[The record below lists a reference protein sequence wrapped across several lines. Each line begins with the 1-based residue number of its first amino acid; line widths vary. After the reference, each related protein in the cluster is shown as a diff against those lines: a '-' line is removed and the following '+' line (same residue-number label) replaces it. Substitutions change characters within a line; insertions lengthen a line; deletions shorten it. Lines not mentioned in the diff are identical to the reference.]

1 MSLVWSGAEET
12 WLQSSLSGGGD
23 RRDLTQGWE
32 GRTRGVVSKYDTW
45 ARMDPE
51 FWTIF
56 IIISE
61 VFFLFVVTE
70 RNQKQCYCVGCF
82 PVPGAALYVWKMTL
96 YAMYLASK

>member
-1 MSLVWSGAEET
+1 MSLVWSGPKET
-12 WLQSSLSGGGD
+12 WLQSSLSDGGD

-56 IIISE
+56 IISE

-82 PVPGAALYVWKMTL
+82 PVPVQPCMCGR
-96 YAMYLASK
+96 